1 MKKVYLAAQSN
12 HCSEITLCYKMK
24 PQNFGRNRQVVYK
37 LGLTVHD
44 NYDGMGEERKMVE
57 QIFINIFAS
66 FSLGVILTFAQKK
79 IDQSFFLTEFFLF
92 F

>member
-24 PQNFGRNRQVVYK
+24 HQNFGRNRQVVYK

-44 NYDGMGEERKMVE
+44 NHDGMGEERKMVE
-57 QIFINIFAS
+57 QIIINIFAS
-66 FSLGVILTFAQKK
+66 LSLGVILTFAQKK
-79 IDQSFFLTEFFLF
+79 LINLF
-92 F
+92 S